1 MQQRIEEIWRELK
14 RKVPLEQ
21 IFYLSLVLAFCQNQ
35 RKEKGKITQAGVKEV
50 LERIQG
56 YNLRVAFT
64 RIFQFIRWEILDDK
78 DIEEMF
84 QIEVSLFREYLEK
97 GGKLSEL
104 FQMIFAQ
111 AGKWDVYA
119 PTPTEV
125 RKLIVDI
132 LGFHKAHRIADF
144 CCGGAGLG
152 LELWKRLTIR
162 NKEVSFHGEELNR
175 NLCDAAQLYFSAYEV
190 PDGEIEERD
199 ILTIPDTAESQSY
212 DIIVLDIPRGQNVTE
227 VYDEKDP
234 RLLCFNKKNIYSDWI
249 FIQDVL
255 YRLKKTGTA
264 AVLVTPGALTRVN
277 EEILREQIVVNDWLE
292 AVITLPEN
300 LYSKYYAGTEL
311 LIFNKDKE
319 SSRKGKV
326 IFIDISKEFK
336 RQGRRTVEI
345 TEAGLLQVRE
355 IFVHSWEVK
364 GVSAVCS
371 REQIQKNQYS
381 FKPSQYIQ
389 QEDEWEFVSELVLED
404 IAQIT
409 RGAQVPKRAD
419 VVEDGDVY
427 FLNIKDIQEKRIQYE
442 GADKVRSTNSVCKGK
457 YRIQKDDILITS
469 KGTALKLAIV
479 EDYSP
484 EAYISGNLTLIRV
497 NPEKYH
503 PYVLFEYLNSRQGQ
517 ISLERIQS
525 GTTIRIL
532 SNASLQKLKIPE
544 YHLEKM
550 REIGKE
556 LKENQTV
563 FYREKYMLE
572 KQLKDHEDR
581 LREINDS
588 LRKNNLRLIGVP
600 EGAERD

>member
-1 MQQRIEEIWRELK
+1 MQQRIEAIWRELK

-50 LERIQG
+50 LEKIQG

-132 LGFHKAHRIADF
+132 LGFYKAHRIADF

-572 KQLKDHEDR
+572 KQYENKRKHLLKE
-581 LREINDS
+581 LEV
-588 LRKNNLRLIGVP
+588 L
-600 EGAERD
+600 

>member
-199 ILTIPDTAESQSY
+199 ILTIPDTTESQSY

-234 RLLCFNKKNIYSDWI
+234 RLLCFNKKNIYADWI

-319 SSRKGKV
+319 GSRRGNV

-345 TEAGLLQVRE
+345 TESGLLQAWK
-355 IFVHSWEVK
+355 IFVHSWEIK
-364 GVSAVCS
+364 GVSAVGS

-389 QEDEWEFVSELVLED
+389 QEDEWDFVSELALED

-572 KQLKDHEDR
+572 KQYENKRKHLLKE
-581 LREINDS
+581 LEV
-588 LRKNNLRLIGVP
+588 L
-600 EGAERD
+600 

>member
-319 SSRKGKV
+319 GSRRGNV

-345 TEAGLLQVRE
+345 TESGLLQAWK
-355 IFVHSWEVK
+355 IFVHSWEIK
-364 GVSAVCS
+364 GVSAVGS

-572 KQLKDHEDR
+572 KQYENKRKHLLKE
-581 LREINDS
+581 LEV
-588 LRKNNLRLIGVP
+588 L
-600 EGAERD
+600 

>member
-532 SNASLQKLKIPE
+532 SNASFQKLKIPE

-572 KQLKDHEDR
+572 KQYENKRKHLLKE
-581 LREINDS
+581 LEV
-588 LRKNNLRLIGVP
+588 L
-600 EGAERD
+600 

>member
-104 FQMIFAQ
+104 FQIIFAQ

-572 KQLKDHEDR
+572 KQYENKRKHLLKE
-581 LREINDS
+581 LEV
-588 LRKNNLRLIGVP
+588 L
-600 EGAERD
+600 

>member
-162 NKEVSFHGEELNR
+162 NKEVRFHGEELNR

-355 IFVHSWEVK
+355 IFVHSWEVN

-572 KQLKDHEDR
+572 KQYENKRKHLLKE
-581 LREINDS
+581 LEV
-588 LRKNNLRLIGVP
+588 L
-600 EGAERD
+600 

>member
-64 RIFQFIRWEILDDK
+64 RIFQFVRWEILDDK

-572 KQLKDHEDR
+572 KQYENKRKHLLKE
-581 LREINDS
+581 LEV
-588 LRKNNLRLIGVP
+588 L
-600 EGAERD
+600 

>member
-104 FQMIFAQ
+104 FQIIFAQ

-212 DIIVLDIPRGQNVTE
+212 DIIVLDIPRGKNVTE

-409 RGAQVPKRAD
+409 RGAQVPKRAE

-572 KQLKDHEDR
+572 KQYENKRKHLLKE
-581 LREINDS
+581 LEV
-588 LRKNNLRLIGVP
+588 L
-600 EGAERD
+600 

>member
-311 LIFNKDKE
+311 LIFNKYKE

-572 KQLKDHEDR
+572 KQYENKRKHLLKE
-581 LREINDS
+581 LEV
-588 LRKNNLRLIGVP
+588 L
-600 EGAERD
+600 

>member
-84 QIEVSLFREYLEK
+84 QIAVSLFREYLEK

-132 LGFHKAHRIADF
+132 LGFYKAHRIADF

-572 KQLKDHEDR
+572 KQYENKRKHLLKE
-581 LREINDS
+581 LEV
-588 LRKNNLRLIGVP
+588 L
-600 EGAERD
+600 

>member
-409 RGAQVPKRAD
+409 RGAQVPKRAE

-572 KQLKDHEDR
+572 KQYENKRKPLLKE
-581 LREINDS
+581 LEV
-588 LRKNNLRLIGVP
+588 L
-600 EGAERD
+600 

>member
-21 IFYLSLVLAFCQNQ
+21 RFYLSLVLAFCQNQ

-572 KQLKDHEDR
+572 KQYENKRKHLLKE
-581 LREINDS
+581 LEV
-588 LRKNNLRLIGVP
+588 L
-600 EGAERD
+600 

>member
-381 FKPSQYIQ
+381 FKPTQYIQ

-572 KQLKDHEDR
+572 KQYENKRKHLLKE
-581 LREINDS
+581 LEV
-588 LRKNNLRLIGVP
+588 L
-600 EGAERD
+600 

>member
-111 AGKWDVYA
+111 AGKWDVYV

-469 KGTALKLAIV
+469 KGTAMKLAIV
-479 EDYSP
+479 EDYPP

-544 YHLEKM
+544 YNLEKM
-550 REIGKE
+550 REIGKG

-572 KQLKDHEDR
+572 KQYENKRKHLLKE
-581 LREINDS
+581 LEV
-588 LRKNNLRLIGVP
+588 L
-600 EGAERD
+600 

>member
-345 TEAGLLQVRE
+345 TEAGLLQVGE

-572 KQLKDHEDR
+572 KQYENKRKHLLKE
-581 LREINDS
+581 LEV
-588 LRKNNLRLIGVP
+588 L
-600 EGAERD
+600 

>member
-84 QIEVSLFREYLEK
+84 QIDVSLFREYLEK

-572 KQLKDHEDR
+572 KQYENKRKHLLKE
-581 LREINDS
+581 LEV
-588 LRKNNLRLIGVP
+588 L
-600 EGAERD
+600 

>member
-497 NPEKYH
+497 NPKKYH

-572 KQLKDHEDR
+572 KQYENKRKHLLKE
-581 LREINDS
+581 LEV
-588 LRKNNLRLIGVP
+588 L
-600 EGAERD
+600 

>member
-544 YHLEKM
+544 YHL
-550 REIGKE
+550 
-556 LKENQTV
+556 
-563 FYREKYMLE
+563 
-572 KQLKDHEDR
+572 
-581 LREINDS
+581 
-588 LRKNNLRLIGVP
+588 
-600 EGAERD
+600 

>member
-550 REIGKE
+550 RELGKE

-572 KQLKDHEDR
+572 KQYENKRKHLLKE
-581 LREINDS
+581 LEV
-588 LRKNNLRLIGVP
+588 L
-600 EGAERD
+600 

>member
-572 KQLKDHEDR
+572 KQYEN
-581 LREINDS
+581 IF
-588 LRKNNLRLIGVP
+588 
-600 EGAERD
+600 

>member
-572 KQLKDHEDR
+572 KQYENKRKPLLKE
-581 LREINDS
+581 LEV
-588 LRKNNLRLIGVP
+588 L
-600 EGAERD
+600 

>member
-212 DIIVLDIPRGQNVTE
+212 DIIVLDIPRGKNVTE

-336 RQGRRTVEI
+336 RQRRRTVEI

-572 KQLKDHEDR
+572 KQYENKRKHLLKE
-581 LREINDS
+581 LEV
-588 LRKNNLRLIGVP
+588 L
-600 EGAERD
+600 

>member
-162 NKEVSFHGEELNR
+162 NKEVSLHGEELNR

-572 KQLKDHEDR
+572 KQYENKRKHLLKE
-581 LREINDS
+581 LEV
-588 LRKNNLRLIGVP
+588 L
-600 EGAERD
+600 

>member
-35 RKEKGKITQAGVKEV
+35 RKEKGKITQAGIKEV

-572 KQLKDHEDR
+572 KQYENKRKHLLKE
-581 LREINDS
+581 LEV
-588 LRKNNLRLIGVP
+588 L
-600 EGAERD
+600 

>member
-532 SNASLQKLKIPE
+532 SNTSLQKLKIPE

-572 KQLKDHEDR
+572 KQYENKRKHLLKE
-581 LREINDS
+581 LEV
-588 LRKNNLRLIGVP
+588 L
-600 EGAERD
+600 

>member
-572 KQLKDHEDR
+572 KQYENKRKHLLKE
-581 LREINDS
+581 LEI
-588 LRKNNLRLIGVP
+588 L
-600 EGAERD
+600 

>member
-544 YHLEKM
+544 YNLEKM
-550 REIGKE
+550 REIGKG

-572 KQLKDHEDR
+572 KQYENKRTHLLKE
-581 LREINDS
+581 LEV
-588 LRKNNLRLIGVP
+588 L
-600 EGAERD
+600 

>member
-1 MQQRIEEIWRELK
+1 MQQRIEAIWRELK

-50 LERIQG
+50 LEKIQG

-64 RIFQFIRWEILDDK
+64 RIFQFIHWETLDDK
-78 DIEEMF
+78 DTEEMF

-97 GGKLSEL
+97 GGNLSEL

-111 AGKWDVYA
+111 AGKWDIYA

-125 RKLIVDI
+125 QKLIVNI
-132 LGFHKAHRIADF
+132 LGANKAHRIADF

-152 LELWKRLTIR
+152 LALWS
-162 NKEVSFHGEELNR
+162 E
-175 NLCDAAQLYFSAYEV
+175 A
-190 PDGEIEERD
+190 DGEIEERD
-199 ILTIPDTAESQSY
+199 ILTIPDTTESQSY

-234 RLLCFNKKNIYSDWI
+234 RLLCFNKKNIYADWI

-319 SSRKGKV
+319 GSRRGNV

-345 TEAGLLQVRE
+345 TESGLLQAWK
-355 IFVHSWEVK
+355 IFVHSWEIK
-364 GVSAVCS
+364 EVSAVGS

-389 QEDEWEFVSELVLED
+389 QEDEWDFVSELALED

-469 KGTALKLAIV
+469 KGTAMKLAIV
-479 EDYSP
+479 EDYPP

-544 YHLEKM
+544 YNLEKM
-550 REIGKE
+550 REIGKG

-572 KQLKDHEDR
+572 KQYENKRKHLLKE
-581 LREINDS
+581 LEV
-588 LRKNNLRLIGVP
+588 L
-600 EGAERD
+600 

>member
-532 SNASLQKLKIPE
+532 SNDSLQKLKIPE

-572 KQLKDHEDR
+572 KQYENKRKHLLKE
-581 LREINDS
+581 LEV
-588 LRKNNLRLIGVP
+588 L
-600 EGAERD
+600 

>member
-355 IFVHSWEVK
+355 IFVHSWKVK

-572 KQLKDHEDR
+572 KQYENKRKHLLKE
-581 LREINDS
+581 LEV
-588 LRKNNLRLIGVP
+588 L
-600 EGAERD
+600 

>member
-152 LELWKRLTIR
+152 LELWKRVTIR

-572 KQLKDHEDR
+572 KQYENKRKHLLKE
-581 LREINDS
+581 LEV
-588 LRKNNLRLIGVP
+588 L
-600 EGAERD
+600 

>member
-132 LGFHKAHRIADF
+132 LGFYKAHRIADF

-336 RQGRRTVEI
+336 RQGRRTIEI

-572 KQLKDHEDR
+572 KQYENKRKHLLKE
-581 LREINDS
+581 LEV
-588 LRKNNLRLIGVP
+588 L
-600 EGAERD
+600 

>member
-14 RKVPLEQ
+14 RKVSLEQ

-572 KQLKDHEDR
+572 KQYENKRKHLLKE
-581 LREINDS
+581 LEV
-588 LRKNNLRLIGVP
+588 L
-600 EGAERD
+600 

>member
-1 MQQRIEEIWRELK
+1 MQQRIEAIWRELK

-50 LERIQG
+50 LEKIQG

-572 KQLKDHEDR
+572 KQYENKRKHLLKE
-581 LREINDS
+581 LEV
-588 LRKNNLRLIGVP
+588 L
-600 EGAERD
+600 

>member
-132 LGFHKAHRIADF
+132 LGFYKAHRIADF

-572 KQLKDHEDR
+572 KQYENKRKHLLKE
-581 LREINDS
+581 LEV
-588 LRKNNLRLIGVP
+588 L
-600 EGAERD
+600 

>member
-517 ISLERIQS
+517 ISLERIQA

-572 KQLKDHEDR
+572 KQYENKRKHLLKE
-581 LREINDS
+581 LEV
-588 LRKNNLRLIGVP
+588 L
-600 EGAERD
+600 

>member
-132 LGFHKAHRIADF
+132 LGFHKTHRIADF

-572 KQLKDHEDR
+572 KQYENKRKHLLKE
-581 LREINDS
+581 LEV
-588 LRKNNLRLIGVP
+588 L
-600 EGAERD
+600 

>member
-1 MQQRIEEIWRELK
+1 MQQRIEEIWGELK

-132 LGFHKAHRIADF
+132 LGFYKAHRIADF

-469 KGTALKLAIV
+469 KGTALKLAIM

-572 KQLKDHEDR
+572 KQYENKRKHLLKE
-581 LREINDS
+581 LEV
-588 LRKNNLRLIGVP
+588 L
-600 EGAERD
+600 

>member
-442 GADKVRSTNSVCKGK
+442 GADKVRSTNSICKGK

-563 FYREKYMLE
+563 FYREKYKLE
-572 KQLKDHEDR
+572 KQYENKRKHLLKE
-581 LREINDS
+581 LEV
-588 LRKNNLRLIGVP
+588 L
-600 EGAERD
+600 

>member
-550 REIGKE
+550 REIGKG

-572 KQLKDHEDR
+572 KQYENKRKHLLKE
-581 LREINDS
+581 LEV
-588 LRKNNLRLIGVP
+588 L
-600 EGAERD
+600 